1 MISLQSIEKSYHL
14 SNQTVKV
21 LNNINL
27 ALYPG
32 ELSYLLGES
41 GCGKSTLLNIL
52 GGIDK
57 ADNGEYI
64 FDGKNVTNF
73 KEKDWAYFRRNKIG
87 FVFQTFNLIPHLTA
101 LENIEMSMILDG
113 FSKTDRRARAL
124 ELLELVGLKDRAS
137 HLPNQLSGGQKQRVA
152 IARSL
157 ANNPDIILADEPT
170 GALDSGN
177 SEQIMKILK
186 EVSQQGKIVLV
197 VTHSQELL
205 HFADKVIKMKDG
217 TINEVKQITVKNDS
231 PIQKEKMN
239 SNKPKK
245 LNWGTTVKLSLRN
258 LKNKKWRNTLTAI
271 GASIGILGIVLMEH
285 WEMES
290 TKKLKIV

>member
-170 GALDSGN
+170 GALDSEN

-217 TINEVKQITVKNDS
+217 TINEVKKITEKND
-231 PIQKEKMN
+231 
-239 SNKPKK
+239 
-245 LNWGTTVKLSLRN
+245 
-258 LKNKKWRNTLTAI
+258 
-271 GASIGILGIVLMEH
+271 
-285 WEMES
+285 
-290 TKKLKIV
+290 

>member
-73 KEKDWAYFRRNKIG
+73 KENFRTN
-87 FVFQTFNLIPHLTA
+87 
-101 LENIEMSMILDG
+101 
-113 FSKTDRRARAL
+113 
-124 ELLELVGLKDRAS
+124 
-137 HLPNQLSGGQKQRVA
+137 
-152 IARSL
+152 
-157 ANNPDIILADEPT
+157 
-170 GALDSGN
+170 
-177 SEQIMKILK
+177 
-186 EVSQQGKIVLV
+186 
-197 VTHSQELL
+197 
-205 HFADKVIKMKDG
+205 
-217 TINEVKQITVKNDS
+217 
-231 PIQKEKMN
+231 
-239 SNKPKK
+239 
-245 LNWGTTVKLSLRN
+245 
-258 LKNKKWRNTLTAI
+258 
-271 GASIGILGIVLMEH
+271 
-285 WEMES
+285 
-290 TKKLKIV
+290 